1 MKKFLIKLCF
11 LLICI
16 PYSVVASSDTIT
28 VMVYGDSLS
37 TSYGIP
43 SEAGWVNLLNKRLQA
58 RSPVYKIVNVSISG
72 ETTLGGRNRIEQA
85 IKEHAPD
92 IILIGLGGNDGLRG
106 SSIKSIYGNL
116 EAIVNACLKSQT
128 KVLLLGM
135 RLPPNYGTKYTQKF
149 QDIYPQLA
157 EHHQLNHVPFLLD
170 GFGEKR
176 TYFLQDGI
184 HPNEEAQEKIVENVW
199 KKLMPILE
207 DQENAII
214 SSVESA
220 IMTAS

>member
-1 MKKFLIKLCF
+1 
-11 LLICI
+11 
-16 PYSVVASSDTIT
+16 
-28 VMVYGDSLS
+28 MVYGDSLS

>member
-1 MKKFLIKLCF
+1 
-11 LLICI
+11 
-16 PYSVVASSDTIT
+16 
-28 VMVYGDSLS
+28 MVYGDSLS

-106 SSIKSIYGNL
+106 SSITSIYGNL
-116 EAIVNACLKSQT
+116 EAIVNACLKNQT
-128 KVLLLGM
+128 AVLLLGM
-135 RLPPNYGTKYTQKF
+135 KLPPNYGIRYTQKF

-157 EHHQLNHVPFLLD
+157 EHHQLNLVPFLLD

-176 TYFLQDGI
+176 TYFQSDGM

-199 KKLMPILE
+199 KILLPALKTR
-207 DQENAII
+207 ENATIPSI
-214 SSVESA
+214 E
-220 IMTAS
+220 